1 MQTLNHGPGLSR
13 LARDTRPSSL
23 SPVHPQ
29 SSQNLEEIRS
39 SSARPQA
46 LANCGQCA
54 ASPAVVHGAHVCIA
68 FRTIRYESMC
78 YRKALSP
85 LTIYEGDLMYLE
97 FFGKPTIVINS
108 QEIAHELLEKRGAKY
123 SDRPRMVTLAEMY
136 VRPLIVTRRQWYS
149 SQTMLI
155 SEVGWDWIRRCPCS
169 RTCQA

>member
-1 MQTLNHGPGLSR
+1 
-13 LARDTRPSSL
+13 
-23 SPVHPQ
+23 
-29 SSQNLEEIRS
+29 
-39 SSARPQA
+39 
-46 LANCGQCA
+46 
-54 ASPAVVHGAHVCIA
+54 
-68 FRTIRYESMC
+68 MC